1 MTTPL
6 RQPASDANLGTP
18 SGDAKPKPT
27 KSMLLGPSF
36 DFNAA
41 TCEGLFIGI
50 SGLIGAGKTTLATA
64 LAKKLNLPVYYE
76 PVVDNVYLEDFYTD
90 MNKYAF
96 PMQIYLLNKRY
107 KQQQQIIWN
116 NTGGVQDR
124 TIYEDS
130 VFASML
136 YQSGAMEERDYQTY
150 RELFSSMSN
159 FMRRPNLI
167 VHLDLTPEESM
178 RRIQERSRG
187 CESGI
192 TLEYLTSL
200 YNAYE
205 TFISEISR
213 IIPVIKVDY
222 SRFRTAEEMADA
234 IAEEYSDLSTV
245 RYVSWG
251 KARSS
256 ARPNEKAT
264 DAKVEAT
271 KSEDIVAPTIA

>member
-1 MTTPL
+1 
-6 RQPASDANLGTP
+6 
-18 SGDAKPKPT
+18 
-27 KSMLLGPSF
+27 
-36 DFNAA
+36 
-41 TCEGLFIGI
+41 
-50 SGLIGAGKTTLATA
+50 
-64 LAKKLNLPVYYE
+64 
-76 PVVDNVYLEDFYTD
+76 
-90 MNKYAF
+90 
-96 PMQIYLLNKRY
+96 
-107 KQQQQIIWN
+107 
-116 NTGGVQDR
+116 
-124 TIYEDS
+124 
-130 VFASML
+130 
-136 YQSGAMEERDYQTY
+136 
-150 RELFSSMSN
+150 
-159 FMRRPNLI
+159 
-167 VHLDLTPEESM
+167 M